1 MAIGLVIQKNTNE
14 TSECPHDYI
23 LPFFL
28 LEDNNDIYTDWID
41 RMLKNPKRTMCEF
54 MSGKKR
60 CYVEPKPPKVRQASD
75 GASKLMTTNFHINF
89 GIIIFMYLQFFR

>member
-41 RMLKNPKRTMCEF
+41 RMVKNPKRTTCEF
-54 MSGKKR
+54 MSGKKK
-60 CYVEPKPPKVRQASD
+60 CYAEPKPPKIRQTSD
-75 GASKLMTTNFHINF
+75 GTSKLMITNIYTHFV
-89 GIIIFMYLQFFR
+89 IIFLRLQFLT